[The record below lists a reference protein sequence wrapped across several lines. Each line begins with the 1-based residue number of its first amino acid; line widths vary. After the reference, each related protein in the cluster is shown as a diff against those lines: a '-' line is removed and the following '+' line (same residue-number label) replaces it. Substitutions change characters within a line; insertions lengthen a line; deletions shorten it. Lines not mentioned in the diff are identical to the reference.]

1 MTRFAFLLASSF
13 FLMANSWPAGAGD
26 TDPVDDADVR
36 VERAGDHFTVDMVA
50 HAPVDIGRAWVVL
63 TAFERM
69 AEFVPNLRLSEVVGR
84 DEGVIRVRQA
94 GRARYG
100 PFSAQFDFMREF
112 TLRPQREI
120 RAHSV
125 GGNVRRMDSVMILDE
140 EGGGTRLHYHAEV
153 EPAFWLPPLVG
164 PAFVRHETAEQ
175 FSAMIR
181 EMLRAH

>member
-1 MTRFAFLLASSF
+1 MKRLAFFLVSCLS
-13 FLMANSWPAGAGD
+13 LMANAWPADGGD
-26 TDPVDDADVR
+26 TAPVDDADVR

-50 HAPVDIGRAWVVL
+50 HAPVDIGRAWAVL

-69 AEFVPNLRLSEVVGR
+69 AAFVPNLHQSEVVGR
-84 DEGVIRVRQA
+84 DGGVIRVRQA

-100 PFSAQFDFMREF
+100 PFSAEFDFMREF
-112 TLRPQREI
+112 TLKPQREI

-125 GGNVRRMDSVMILDE
+125 GGNVRRMDSVMTLDE
-140 EGGGTRLHYHAEV
+140 EGAGTRLQYHAEV
-153 EPAFWLPPLVG
+153 EPGFWLPPLIG

-181 EMLRAH
+181 EMTRAH